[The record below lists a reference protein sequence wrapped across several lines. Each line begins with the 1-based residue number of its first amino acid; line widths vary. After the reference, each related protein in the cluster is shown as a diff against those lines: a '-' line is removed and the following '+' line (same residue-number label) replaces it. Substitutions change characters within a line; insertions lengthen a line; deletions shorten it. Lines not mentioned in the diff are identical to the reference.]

1 MYFSANHAVRTEAT
15 AVLDE
20 RATLWGAH
28 TFNED
33 SHLASSTFVRGTSTL
48 AVSGPHAQHS
58 VAVWPCGA
66 EGYSCLNE

>member
-1 MYFSANHAVRTEAT
+1 MRRSAMYFSAYHAVRTEAT

-33 SHLASSTFVRGTSTL
+33 SHLASSTFVRRTHTPRCLGHTP
-48 AVSGPHAQHS
+48 AG
-58 VAVWPCGA
+58 VAVRPCGA
-66 EGYSCLNE
+66 